1 MASRQSPFDL
11 AADFAAQSKTVSRF
25 IHMVLR
31 KITKK
36 ELIDALAQKDPE
48 KLVRMSAL
56 LYEKQMSAAALASHN
71 ADTGQLSE
79 LIEAVRE
86 IE

>member
-1 MASRQSPFDL
+1 MPTKKPFDL
-11 AADFAAQSKTVSRF
+11 AADFAAQSRTVSRF

-31 KITKK
+31 RITKK
-36 ELIDALAQKDPE
+36 ELIEMLAQKDPE

-56 LYEKQMSAAALASHN
+56 LYEKQISATALAQSK

-79 LIEAVRE
+79 LIEAVKD

>member
-1 MASRQSPFDL
+1 MPTKKTFDL

-31 KITKK
+31 RITKK
-36 ELIDALAQKDPE
+36 ELIEMLAQKDPE

-56 LYEKQMSAAALASHN
+56 LYEKQISATALAQSK

-79 LIEAVRE
+79 LIEAVKD

>member
-1 MASRQSPFDL
+1 MPTKKPFDL
-11 AADFAAQSKTVSRF
+11 ATDFAAQSKTVSRF

-31 KITKK
+31 RITKK
-36 ELIDALAQKDPE
+36 ELIEMLAQKDPE

-56 LYEKQMSAAALASHN
+56 LYEKQISAAALAQSK

-79 LIEAVRE
+79 LIEAVRD